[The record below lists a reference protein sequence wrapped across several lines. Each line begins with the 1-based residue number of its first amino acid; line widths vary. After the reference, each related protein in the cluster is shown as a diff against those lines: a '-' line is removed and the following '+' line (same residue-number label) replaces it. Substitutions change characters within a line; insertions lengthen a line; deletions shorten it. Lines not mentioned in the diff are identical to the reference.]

1 MSDDK
6 KPFCGTY
13 EVGQIRI
20 TALDGQESL
29 AKGVVPGEM
38 TVTSAEFSYVPNTP
52 DETAL
57 DVSIEEFATFN
68 SSGDRIV
75 HIEDLKLLLQSDT
88 SYWATEDVK
97 AAFTV
102 EDAFEMSVKMRAD
115 KLSLAPGRLYV
126 RFHCEKG
133 SEA

>member
-1 MSDDK
+1 MSDEK
-6 KPFCGTY
+6 QPFCGTY

-20 TALDGQESL
+20 MALDGQENL

-38 TVTSAEFSYVPNTP
+38 TVTSAEFSYVPNNP
-52 DETAL
+52 DENAL
-57 DVSIEEFATFN
+57 DVTIEAFATVN
-68 SSGDRIV
+68 SSGDKIV

-88 SYWATEDVK
+88 SYWATEGVK
-97 AAFTV
+97 SAFTV

-115 KLSLAPGRLYV
+115 KTSLAPGRLYV
-126 RFHCEKG
+126 RFHCEKS